1 MLGLEGVRVLEM
13 GNLVSASY
21 AAKLLADLGADVVKI
36 EPSGGDEARRRGPF
50 PKHQADPE
58 QSGLFLYLNTNKR
71 SVTLDPVADWPAFL
85 GAIAWAD
92 LLIHNY
98 TPRQITELGLDFGA
112 LTAHNPHLVV
122 CAITPFGLTGPHRDY
137 EATELTIAHGGGW
150 AWLSPNG
157 ADDPTLPPLKA
168 GGHQADF
175 QVGAA
180 AATVAAAALYRAL
193 STGVG
198 ELINLSAQEYIA
210 SILEQNFVHYTY
222 AGNVATRLGRRLL
235 YPWGTFQCKDGP
247 IFLIIG
253 EEAQWQRLVDLMGN
267 PEWASWEI
275 FKDGYS
281 RSENSDVLRMYM
293 EEWMANWNAA
303 DLFHQGQ
310 AHRICFALASTMA
323 DLAAQPQLKSRGYFV
338 DVAHPKAGRFT
349 HLGAPYQLHEP
360 WWKIRRP
367 APLLGQHDSEVRG
380 SIAHPLAANP
390 ASARAVSTTSRPL
403 DGIRVLDFSWVWAGP
418 FCTMQ
423 LAHLGAEV
431 IKIESRERP
440 DIGRRLPIYPKGM
453 EGNLDRCGYYNQWHQ
468 GKKSI
473 QLNFAHPEAL
483 AIAKELAATADVV
496 VDNFATGV
504 MDDFGLGHDE
514 LRRLKPDLIVASIT
528 GYGHTGP
535 QKDYMGYGPAIVMLS
550 GLASLTGYQDG
561 PPREVGISLGDPNG
575 GIHAAFAI
583 CAALAA
589 RRRNGRGQS
598 IDLSLWEAMAALLP
612 EGWMDFAMNQTQ
624 PPRIGNRDPLMAPH
638 NCYRAAGDDEWVSIA
653 CRTDHE
659 FAELSRII
667 GHPEL
672 ATSDRFRTASARK
685 ANEDELDALVAAWT
699 ATRSKFDVTKTLQ
712 AARIPAFPSM
722 NSKDLADD
730 PHLNERGFFTRL
742 PHPAVGTQTH
752 AGIPWHLTNSPNGVR
767 TAAPTLGQHTHEIL
781 RDLLH
786 YSDAKI
792 ASLTQSG
799 ILA

>member
-1 MLGLEGVRVLEM
+1 MQGLEGVRILEM

-71 SVTLDPVADWPAFL
+71 SVTLDPVADRAAFL
-85 GAIAWAD
+85 SAIAWAD

-98 TPRQITELGLDFGA
+98 TPRQITELGLDFAA

-157 ADDPTLPPLKA
+157 ADDPALPPLKA

-198 ELINLSAQEYIA
+198 ELIDLSAQEYIA

-323 DLAAQPQLKSRGYFV
+323 ELSAQPQLKSRGYFV

-390 ASARAVSTTSRPL
+390 GSARAVSTTSRPL

-612 EGWMDFAMNQTQ
+612 EGWMEFAMNQTQ

-638 NCYRAAGDDEWVSIA
+638 NCYRTAGDDEWVSIA
-653 CRTDHE
+653 CRSDHE

-672 ATSDRFRTASARK
+672 ATSDRFRTAAARK
-685 ANEDELDALVAAWT
+685 ANEDELDAIVSAWT
-699 ATRSKFDVTKTLQ
+699 ATRSKFDVTATLQ
-712 AARIPAFPSM
+712 AAKIPAFPSM
-722 NSKDLADD
+722 NSKDLAED
-730 PHLNERGFFTRL
+730 PHLNERGFFARL

-792 ASLTQSG
+792 AALTQSG